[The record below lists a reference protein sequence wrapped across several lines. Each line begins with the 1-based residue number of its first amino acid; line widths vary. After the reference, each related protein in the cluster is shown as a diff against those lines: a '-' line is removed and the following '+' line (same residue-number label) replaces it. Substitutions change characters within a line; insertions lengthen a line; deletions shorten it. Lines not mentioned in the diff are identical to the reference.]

1 MIKFEVQETLMN
13 KYDFENIDEVHSSLE
28 AIRERCC
35 KATFYFE
42 TEWNVL
48 YKKKFG
54 DLSEINVDT
63 PEVFEFFADSA
74 NEFEHDWLSRFGA
87 YLLAKEIFKD
97 WELASGKLFSVIQ
110 RNKAT
115 NNGVNDE

>member
-1 MIKFEVQETLMN
+1 M
-13 KYDFENIDEVHSSLE
+13 LE

-42 TEWNVL
+42 NEWNEL

-97 WELASGKLFSVIQ
+97 WELASGKLFSVIL
-110 RNKAT
+110 RNRDLVASIN
-115 NNGVNDE
+115 NNGAENE